1 MPAKKRQQGLLCCA
15 STIIKWRRKGWGWET
30 VLASANARNTRPVR
44 ASKAKARKTRQRDA
58 YEETQDLKSLLRKKE
73 RSDGD
78 NDAQT
83 RAQTSGAK

>member
-1 MPAKKRQQGLLCCA
+1 MPNKRARKVSLRYA
-15 STIIKWRRKGWGWET
+15 STIIKWRRKGRWWET
-30 VLASANARNTRPVR
+30 VLASAKARNTRPVR
-44 ASKAKARKTRQRDA
+44 ASKAKARKTRQRHA